1 MQDVTELSWLIDSS
15 PSWNNFTDTKR
26 VHALLNLRKKEKKKK
41 SYDIEFDINKI
52 WIPQLNK
59 DIFIICLTSAR

>member
-1 MQDVTELSWLIDSS
+1 MQAITELSWLIDSS

-26 VHALLNLRKKEKKKK
+26 VHALLNLRKKEKKK

-59 DIFIICLTSAR
+59 TFS

>member
-1 MQDVTELSWLIDSS
+1 MQAVTELSWLIDSS

-41 SYDIEFDINKI
+41 KVMT
-52 WIPQLNK
+52 LNL
-59 DIFIICLTSAR
+59 ILTKYGFHN

>member
-26 VHALLNLRKKEKKKK
+26 VHALLNLRKKEKKKVMT
-41 SYDIEFDINKI
+41 
-52 WIPQLNK
+52 LNL
-59 DIFIICLTSAR
+59 ILTKYGFHN

>member
-1 MQDVTELSWLIDSS
+1 MQAVTELSWLIDSS

-26 VHALLNLRKKEKKKK
+26 VHALLNLRKKEKKRK

-59 DIFIICLTSAR
+59 TFS